1 MFTEIYKY
9 YHIYLQIY
17 GSDGVKGALEVL
29 NIIYKNPKLT
39 PKEIHAK
46 RNTNLSTSIYRI
58 LQHLKELGLVSDETY
73 TITSHGKEEL
83 QSREEN

>member
-1 MFTEIYKY
+1 M
-9 YHIYLQIY
+9 
-17 GSDGVKGALEVL
+17 KGALEVL

-46 RNTNLSTSIYRI
+46 RTKTLSTSVYRI
-58 LQHLKELGLVSDETY
+58 LQHLKELGLVSNEIY

-83 QSREEN
+83 QSRKEN